1 MQSVLF
7 LLTVMGSLQVEQ
19 VVKPG
24 ASAYW
29 VGELLQAWQAVLFV
43 ALLYEPAAQG
53 VHVVEAKPA
62 AYFPGA
68 QAVQE
73 ASCSKKPGVQFRGG
87 AHM

>member
-7 LLTVMGSLQVEQ
+7 LLTVIGRVQVMQ
-19 VVKPG
+19 AVKPG
-24 ASAYW
+24 TSAYW
-29 VGELLQAWQAVLFV
+29 EGELLQAWQAVLFV
-43 ALLYEPAAQG
+43 TLLYEPTAQS
-53 VHVVEAKPA
+53 VHVVEAKPV
-62 AYFPGA
+62 AYVPGA